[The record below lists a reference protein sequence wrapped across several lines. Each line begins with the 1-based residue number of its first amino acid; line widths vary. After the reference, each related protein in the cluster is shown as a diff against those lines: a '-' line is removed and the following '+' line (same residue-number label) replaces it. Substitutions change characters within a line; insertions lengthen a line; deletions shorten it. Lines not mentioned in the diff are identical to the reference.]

1 MRLLILTLSSLLL
14 VANSWA
20 RAQEPEEEGKKK
32 RGRKPPIE
40 LQGRP
45 NLPLAV
51 PQGEVQFRSESERP
65 PSPVQ
70 VVPRTEDRLK
80 ELQERRRKR
89 LEAAAKKRVPAVR
102 GDEEEKAEEDDVKE
116 DTEDAVSR
124 LRQQLEDESCTPM
137 KGRRT
142 FNFGPDDVQK
152 LVKTISKI
160 TCKNF
165 ILTQK
170 IRSQDFEILT
180 NYPVSRNEIWRAFLS
195 ALEAQDITVT
205 KVGSYYKLI
214 QATAAIRQN
223 AELYGSEENY
233 PLEDKIITKIVRVR
247 YGDVANV
254 VNKLNPFKSAPGGQI
269 YPLEGSGAVIITD
282 FGPIVKK
289 LERILQEIDKPGAL
303 EQVHVVPVQ
312 YASASE
318 VAEKLTQIFEP
329 DTATTR
335 APTPRRTNASAK
347 QQDQEAQP
355 AASATEEGPATGPL
369 SVSKILSDDRT
380 NKLIIIA
387 SEQALKQILA
397 LMSELDVPED
407 GTQGQIHVVRLR
419 HADAEE
425 ISSTLASLAQGTGN
439 QAQGQTPAQRRR
451 AAANNANNTGGGSAA
466 LFQGEVRV
474 TADSATNSLV
484 ITASKSDFA
493 SMQRVIAQLD
503 VPRFQVFVEAV
514 IMEVS
519 TSNDRTLGVS
529 WYGGAAPTIGGE
541 QSPVLFG
548 SNPTQEL
555 NALAASANPLTLATL
570 LGAAGSIRGPTLE
583 GTEDIIQGGIPALG
597 AVINALQSEN
607 DVNVVSTPHLLT
619 VDNEEAEIQVN
630 EQRPFPSG
638 LTLGGLGNLAGG
650 AAGGAGGLGAAGN
663 LGGLGLGSVSFNRED
678 IGLTLKLR
686 PQINDEDYV
695 RLEIEQELSDVAG
708 IDQVTGQVITSN
720 RSAQTVVVVRNQD
733 SVVIGGLVR
742 DRETRDESKVP
753 LFGDIPLLGF
763 LFKRQQKTVSKV
775 NLILILT
782 PYIIRGPDDFR
793 KIFERKM
800 EEREEFV
807 NRFYGTS
814 VEYRAAIDWD
824 RKVGPLA
831 AYRLQMRSEM
841 RKAENDGPGLP
852 TETIIKPAAGG
863 DEDEE
868 TKRPTD
874 EKTGVEA
881 PEEEAA
887 SEAEAPGPAP
897 GEGGRASE
905 QSEGEEASPVP
916 PPPLEEETP

>member
-1 MRLLILTLSSLLL
+1 MRPLIFTLSSLLL

-20 RAQEPEEEGKKK
+20 RAQEPVEPEN
-32 RGRKPPIE
+32 RRRSNQPKPP
-40 LQGRP
+40 R
-45 NLPLAV
+45 LPLGVPPGGPQLV
-51 PQGEVQFRSESERP
+51 PQKAPIEVQRIPRS
-65 PSPVQ
+65 
-70 VVPRTEDRLK
+70 EDRLE
-80 ELQERRRKR
+80 ELKARRKAR
-89 LEAAAKKRVPAVR
+89 LEAAAQRRAGSAQKK
-102 GDEEEKAEEDDVKE
+102 EEAAEKEAG
-116 DTEDAVSR
+116 TEDAVSR
-124 LRQQLEDESCTPM
+124 LRQQIEDESCVPM
-137 KGRRT
+137 KGRRA
-142 FNFGPDDVQK
+142 FNFGPDDIQA
-152 LVKTISKI
+152 LVKLISEY

-180 NYPVSRNEIWRAFLS
+180 NVPVSRTEIWRAFLS
-195 ALEAQDITVT
+195 ALEAQDVTVV
-205 KVGSYYKLI
+205 KVGAYYKLI

-223 AELYGSEENY
+223 AELYGRDEAF
-233 PLEDKIITKIVRVR
+233 PLDDQIITKIFRVR
-247 YGDVANV
+247 YGDVTNV

-269 YPLEGSGAVIITD
+269 YPLENSGSVIITD
-282 FGPIVKK
+282 YAPIVKK
-289 LERILQEIDKPGAL
+289 LERILEELDKPGAL

-329 DTATTR
+329 DTKTR
-335 APTPRRTNASAK
+335 AQPARRTNTSAKKQDKNEAPTPAAGGESA
-347 QQDQEAQP
+347 P
-355 AASATEEGPATGPL
+355 AGPL

-387 SEQALKQILA
+387 SETALQQILA

-425 ISSTLASLAQGTGN
+425 ISSTLASLAQGTGS
-439 QAQGQTPAQRRR
+439 QAQNQTPAQRRR
-451 AAANNANNTGGGSAA
+451 AAANNANNQSRGSAGAA

-474 TADSATNSLV
+474 TADTATNSLV

-519 TSNDRTLGVS
+519 TNNDRTLGVS
-529 WYGGAAPTIGGE
+529 WYGGAAPTINGE
-541 QSPVLFG
+541 ESPILFG
-548 SNPTQEL
+548 SNPSQDL
-555 NALAASANPLTLATL
+555 NALAATANPLTLASL
-570 LGAAGSIRGPTLE
+570 LGAAGSIRGPTLD

-638 LTLGGLGNLAGG
+638 LTLGGLGNLAGAAG
-650 AAGGAGGLGAAGN
+650 AAGAAAGN

-753 LFGDIPLLGF
+753 LFGDIPLLGV
-763 LFKRQQKTVSKV
+763 LFKRQQKVVSKV

-814 VEYRAAIDWD
+814 VDYRAAVDWD
-824 RKVGPLA
+824 RKIGPLA
-831 AYRLQMRSEM
+831 AYRMQMRDEM

-852 TETIIKPAAGG
+852 SETIIRPAGEAITPLESLDSAPAETEDSDLG
-863 DEDEE
+863 DGLESSEEPAVDE
-868 TKRPTD
+868 
-874 EKTGVEA
+874 V
-881 PEEEAA
+881 
-887 SEAEAPGPAP
+887 PA
-897 GEGGRASE
+897 
-905 QSEGEEASPVP
+905 PVP
-916 PPPLEEETP
+916 PPPLEEEAR